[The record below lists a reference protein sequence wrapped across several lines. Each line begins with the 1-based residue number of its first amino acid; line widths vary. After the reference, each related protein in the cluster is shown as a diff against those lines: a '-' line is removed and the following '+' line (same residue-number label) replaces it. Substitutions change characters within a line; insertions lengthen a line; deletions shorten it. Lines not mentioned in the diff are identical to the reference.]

1 MSSPYLSPAPLG
13 TFLFGT
19 FLHLTLAPS
28 AWAAGQSYA
37 PPPPIE
43 AAAPPITTTTTTT
56 TLQPMQPS
64 PEALLSEARVT
75 ATLELM
81 RQKGL
86 ITQKEYD
93 DAMQGHQPPPRS
105 PDEPPPQAVTDKW
118 GVNLYGFVELDT
130 IWDSTQSFNEL
141 AGNNLIARP
150 GTFAGE
156 HSRSLFTMRNSR
168 LGFRFRTPEFYRIS
182 AVATMEFDLLGNQ
195 PPGASE
201 IQTFVND
208 TFRIRHANV
217 ELQTPWFNLLFGQTW
232 QLFGWQS
239 YFHPATAAIQGVPG
253 QIYSRAPQIRLTHIA
268 KTAPVNI
275 ELALAAVR
283 GPQRDSSMPDGQA
296 GIRILINKWKGM
308 HSVGSAGTAVDPA
321 GIGVSGTVRQ
331 FALPSL
337 SVKPPEDVSTAAAIG
352 WGVSVDALLPIIPA
366 QTRKAWALTVSGSF
380 VRGTGIADLYTNL
393 NGGVAFP
400 AAPIL
405 PAGWGPTNIDPG
417 LALYTRD
424 GVLETVSWQSVLVG
438 GQFYLPP
445 SGKLWISS
453 YFSQLDCDNCTDFL
467 AANSSRPD
475 TNTNNVLRRSRW
487 ADVNLFWDL
496 TPAVRLAAEYSWYW
510 QVYDDSV
517 EAKNH
522 RFQFSAFY
530 IF

>member
-1 MSSPYLSPAPLG
+1 MSRPTFG

-19 FLHLTLAPS
+19 FLSLSAAT
-28 AWAAGQSYA
+28 AWAQPAGQVDA
-37 PPPPIE
+37 PPVEPVPQPAQAQPAQPVVATPP
-43 AAAPPITTTTTTT
+43 
-56 TLQPMQPS
+56 QPS

-86 ITQKEYD
+86 ISQKEYD
-93 DAMQGHQPPPRS
+93 DAMQGHQPPPRN

-130 IWDSTQSFNEL
+130 IWDSTESFNEL
-141 AGNNLIARP
+141 SGNTLIARP

-156 HSRSLFTMRNSR
+156 HSRTLFTMRNSR
-168 LGFRFRTPEFYRIS
+168 LGFKFRTPEFHRIS

-217 ELQTPWFNLLFGQTW
+217 ELQTPWFNLLFGQSW
-232 QLFGWQS
+232 ELFGWQS

-253 QIYSRAPQIRLTHIA
+253 QIYSRAPQIRLTHIV

-275 ELALAAVR
+275 ELAAAAVR
-283 GPQRDSSMPDGQA
+283 SPQRDSSNPDGQA
-296 GIRILINKWKGM
+296 GIRLFINKWKGV
-308 HSVGSAGTAVDPA
+308 HSVGSAGTSVDPA
-321 GIGVSGTVRQ
+321 AIGVSGTIRQ
-331 FALPSL
+331 FSL
-337 SVKPPEDVSTAAAIG
+337 ASPTVKPPDDVSTLSTLG
-352 WGVSVDALLPIIPA
+352 WGVSIDAVLPVIPA
-366 QTRKAWALTVSGSF
+366 TVRKAWALTVSGSF
-380 VRGTGIADLYTNL
+380 VRGTGIADLYTGL

-400 AAPIL
+400 TSPVL
-405 PAGWGPTNIDPG
+405 PMGWGPTNIDNG
-417 LALYTRD
+417 LALYSRD
-424 GVLETVSWQSVLVG
+424 GVLETVSWQSLMVG
-438 GQFYLPP
+438 GQLYLPP
-445 SGKLWISS
+445 SGKVWISS
-453 YFSQLDCDNCTDFL
+453 YFSQMDCDNCTDFL
-467 AANSSRPD
+467 VANASKPG
-475 TNTNNVLRRSRW
+475 TNTNNVITRSRW

-496 TPAVRLAAEYSWYW
+496 TPAVRLAAEYSWFW